1 MYIPDHFLVNDSKE
15 IDRFIVSNGFGQLIS
30 TVAGGLFA
38 THLPLLYQSDAK
50 KLLGHIARANPQW
63 QELEGQRVLVILPGP
78 HDYVS
83 PSWYSDP
90 GVPTWNYQAVHI
102 TGVAKC
108 LTAPEQLEYI
118 VRELTSQYESH
129 FESPWVPT
137 FETSKIRGIVGIEIA
152 IEEIQCKYKL
162 SQNRSVAERCN
173 VALQLQD
180 AGNVALAVAMQEVQ
194 TGCPIRT

>member
-1 MYIPDHFLVNDSKE
+1 MYIPEHFQVNDSKE
-15 IDRFIVSNGFGQLIS
+15 IDRFIASNGFGQLIS
-30 TVAGGLFA
+30 TVTGGLFA

-50 KLLGHIARANPQW
+50 KLVGHLARANPQW
-63 QELEGQRVLVILPGP
+63 QELEGQRVLVILSGP

-108 LTAPEQLEYI
+108 LTAPEQLEPI
-118 VRELTSQYESH
+118 VRELTSQYESR

-137 FETSKIRGIVGIEIA
+137 F
-152 IEEIQCKYKL
+152 
-162 SQNRSVAERCN
+162 
-173 VALQLQD
+173 
-180 AGNVALAVAMQEVQ
+180 
-194 TGCPIRT
+194 